1 MNISDKVT
9 NVKVAG
15 LGGMGVLKAA
25 LILGELLFEEGCD
38 VKKAEVH
45 GMAQRGGSVSSDV
58 RFGKEVVSPIIPEKE
73 TDYLISLEPEWSDV
87 FIDTLRE
94 GGVLISPKDI
104 DVTKL
109 PTAKALNIALLGV
122 FSKYLDV
129 SEERWLEI
137 IAKFFPAKLKDSNE
151 VAFKLGRNS

>member
-1 MNISDKVT
+1 MNVSEKIT

-58 RFGKEVVSPIIPEKE
+58 RFGREVVSPIIPENE
-73 TDYLISLEPEWSDV
+73 TDFLISLEPEWSDV
-87 FIDTLRE
+87 FKDTLRE
-94 GGVLISPKDI
+94 GGVLISPSDI
-104 DVTKL
+104 DAGKL
-109 PTAKALNIALLGV
+109 PNAKALNVALLGV
-122 FSKYLDV
+122 FSKYLDIP
-129 SEERWLEI
+129 EARWLEV
-137 IAKFFPAKLKDSNE
+137 IAKFFPQKLAESNE
-151 VAFKLGRNS
+151 AAFKLGRNS

>member
-1 MNISDKVT
+1 MNVSEKVT

-58 RFGKEVVSPIIPEKE
+58 RFGKEVISPIIPEKE
-73 TDYLISLEPEWSDV
+73 TDFLISLEPEWSDV
-87 FIDTLRE
+87 FADTLRE
-94 GGVLISPKDI
+94 GGVLISPKNI
-104 DVTKL
+104 DLEKL

-122 FSKYLDV
+122 FSKYLDIP
-129 SEERWLEI
+129 EERWLEVF
-137 IAKFFPAKLKDSNE
+137 AKFFPPKLANSNE
-151 VAFKLGRNS
+151 AAFKLGRNS